1 MQSLKSLSEQLSS
14 LKVISDTLSGT
25 EQCTFII
32 KHCYISIDSE
42 ASLLMP
48 SLKTLSIK
56 DVLSPL
62 SRDEELIF
70 FCNHHVVN
78 ILYPLTN
85 YNWKNFWKKTTTTL
99 FLILAIDLLDI
110 RLYHIL
116 GKQGSTLNQVA
127 VLILYIHSNTAM
139 FLLSHHLIFFPSLQN
154 SPTL

>member
-70 FCNHHVVN
+70 FVITMLLTFY
-78 ILYPLTN
+78 ILWLIIIGRISE
-85 YNWKNFWKKTTTTL
+85 KKIKTL

-139 FLLSHHLIFFPSLQN
+139 FLLSHHLIFFTSLQN

>member
-70 FCNHHVVN
+70 FVITMLLTFY
-78 ILYPLTN
+78 ILWLIIIGRISE
-85 YNWKNFWKKTTTTL
+85 KKIKTL